1 MAGRDDKSDILTRAC
16 KAVEEQRLGQAST
29 ILATEYPFT
38 PLINAGRKYS
48 FSQCMEV
55 FVRDGFVDRYSGR
68 RLVFPGTLRL
78 LSLLLPLEFPFH
90 ANWKSD
96 ACHFAF
102 WELFPTIDH
111 VVPVSRGGLD
121 REDNWVST
129 SMVLNAA
136 KANFTLEELGWTLHQ
151 ADDTDRWDGLTGWF
165 MRQTNLMP
173 ELRSNIYVR
182 RWQVAAEAVLGPT
195 HGGIE
200 KTRGPKPKPVTSS
213 SEDQPKRILDDE

>member
-1 MAGRDDKSDILTRAC
+1 MDDKSDILARAC

-38 PLINAGRKYS
+38 PPTNAGRKYS
-48 FSQCMEV
+48 PGQCMEV
-55 FVRDGFVDRYSGR
+55 FVRDGFIDRYSGR

-78 LSLLLPLEFPFH
+78 LSLLLPQEFPFH
-90 ANWKSD
+90 PNWKTD

-129 SMVLNAA
+129 SMLLNAA
-136 KANFTLEELGWTLHQ
+136 KANFTLEELGWTLHRP
-151 ADDTDRWDGLTGWF
+151 DDVHRWDGLTGWF

-173 ELRSNIYVR
+173 ELRSNIYLR
-182 RWQVAAEAVLGPT
+182 RWRVAAEAVFG
-195 HGGIE
+195 
-200 KTRGPKPKPVTSS
+200 RGRS
-213 SEDQPKRILDDE
+213 